1 MNKMETDKGETLR
14 IRCSK
19 KTLKDFKNLVID
31 NDFRNYEDCI
41 EALMRLA
48 TAQPSFF
55 ERFKDKVRWG

>member
-19 KTLKDFKNLVID
+19 KTLKDFKSLVID
-31 NDFRNYEDCI
+31 SDFRNYEDCI
-41 EALMRLA
+41 AALMRLA
-48 TAQPSFF
+48 TANPLLF